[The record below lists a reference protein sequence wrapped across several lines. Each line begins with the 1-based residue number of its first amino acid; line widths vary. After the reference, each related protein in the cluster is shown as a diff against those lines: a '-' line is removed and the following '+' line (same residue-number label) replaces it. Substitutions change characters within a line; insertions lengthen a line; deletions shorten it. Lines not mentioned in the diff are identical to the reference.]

1 MTPQDR
7 AARVAEVMWAS
18 DAASAW
24 VGLRLD
30 AIGPGTARM
39 SVTIDQHHLNGHGI
53 CHGGVIFTLADSAFA
68 FACNSHNRIA
78 VAQHNSISYLSP
90 GQKGEVLTAEAKEI
104 SQTGRSGLTDVT
116 VTGEDGRVV
125 ALFRGAS
132 RQISGT
138 HFQEPSAPET
148 QDA

>member
-1 MTPQDR
+1 MTPQER
-7 AARVAEVMWAS
+7 AARAAEAMWAS

-24 VGLRLD
+24 VGLSLD

-39 SVTIDQHHLNGHGI
+39 SMTVAPHHLNGHGI

-90 GQKGEVLTAEAKEI
+90 GRG
-104 SQTGRSGLTDVT
+104 GR
-116 VTGEDGRVV
+116 
-125 ALFRGAS
+125 
-132 RQISGT
+132 
-138 HFQEPSAPET
+138 P
-148 QDA
+148 